1 MFNQIL
7 LDGPGKSADLKPA
20 EYISFARLFQV
31 IPMDAVKDALCA
43 TASNDKRERD
53 LPNRYMAYFVIALS
67 LFSHCSHQEVFRNL
81 VETLKMMF
89 GPMFDT
95 KIPAK
100 SSITESRQRLGQKP
114 FEHLFR
120 QVVKPIAVR
129 ERTIGAFFKG
139 LRLVG
144 IDGCHFT
151 VPDTVEN
158 EREFGRATGTDNIP
172 AAYPAI
178 RCVGLIELGTR
189 VLFDYEIGAA
199 GGSKDVSEVALAKK
213 LLPRL
218 QNDQLLLGDRLY
230 GANFRMWR
238 IAKNTGAHLL
248 WRIRK
253 DIRLDCEEVLP
264 DGSYMSAF
272 YDGDRKRIGAESEKV
287 RVIEFDVKLGSA
299 EPERYRL
306 ITTLRHTQATLDE
319 LAELYH
325 ERWEYENTNKEHKQI
340 LNAHLD
346 GLRSKTPTLVIQE
359 LLGLFLAH
367 FATRSFVHEAA
378 LSANID
384 VDRLSF
390 KHAVSV
396 IRRRAP
402 QAGAFP
408 P

>member
-1 MFNQIL
+1 MFNQDL
-7 LDGPGKSADLKPA
+7 LGISAELKPA
-20 EYISFARLFQV
+20 EYISFARLFQA

-67 LFSHCSHQEVFRNL
+67 MFSQCSHQEVFRNL
-81 VETLKMMF
+81 VETLKAMF
-89 GPMFDT
+89 GPMFET

-100 SSITESRQRLGQKP
+100 SSITESRQRLGQEP

-120 QVVKPIAVR
+120 NVVKPIAVPG
-129 ERTIGAFFKG
+129 RTHGAFFKG
-139 LRLVG
+139 FRLVG
-144 IDGCHFT
+144 IDGCHFL
-151 VPDTVEN
+151 VPDTEAN
-158 EREFGRATGTDNIP
+158 EREFGRAIGSDDIP

-189 VLFDYEIGAA
+189 ILFEYEIGAA

-218 QNDQLLLGDRLY
+218 QNDQLCLADRLY

-238 IAKNTGAHLL
+238 IAKDTGAHLL

-264 DGSYMSAF
+264 DGSYMSSF
-272 YDGDRKRIGAESEKV
+272 YDGNRKRKGAKSEKV
-287 RVIEFDVKLGSA
+287 RVIEFDVKHGSA
-299 EPERYRL
+299 KPERYRL
-306 ITTLRHTQATLDE
+306 ITTLAHGQATLDE

-325 ERWEYENTNKEHKQI
+325 ERWEYENTNKEHKRV
-340 LNAHLD
+340 LNAHLE

-359 LLGLFLAH
+359 LLGVFLAH
-367 FATRSFVHEAA
+367 FAIRSFMHEAA

-390 KHAVSV
+390 KHAISV